1 MSKLDWYF
9 VAGDAQWESYFSI
22 CLFLIIDKNV

>member
-9 VAGDAQWESYFSI
+9 VAGDARGESYFSI